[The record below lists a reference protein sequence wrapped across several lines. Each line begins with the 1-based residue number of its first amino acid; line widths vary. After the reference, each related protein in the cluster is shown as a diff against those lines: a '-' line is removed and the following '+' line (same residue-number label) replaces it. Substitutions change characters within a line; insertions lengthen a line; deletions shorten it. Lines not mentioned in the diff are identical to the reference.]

1 MFERLREARY
11 FPQKRALQMLTAK
24 RAADRGAWALRALW
38 REAARSMKEP
48 FKPYN
53 IYYSQSCN

>member
-24 RAADRGAWALRALW
+24 RAADRGEWALRALW
-38 REAARSMKEP
+38 CEAARSMRESSELYK
-48 FKPYN
+48 
-53 IYYSQSCN
+53 